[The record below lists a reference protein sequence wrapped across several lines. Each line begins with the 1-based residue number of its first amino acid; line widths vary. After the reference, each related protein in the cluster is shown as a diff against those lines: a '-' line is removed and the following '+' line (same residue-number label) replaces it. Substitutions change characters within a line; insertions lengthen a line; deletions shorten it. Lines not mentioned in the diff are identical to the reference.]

1 MAYMRLTVT
10 SASIAMSGSMYSI
23 FGIAPAGAALPL
35 HRGWFAGRRGTY
47 RQGPVASR
55 LIIFLGLSQC
65 ADKAQLSSTLWYTFR
80 AVKLIVGLA
89 ATRRRIGH
97 MLNVNALCV
106 DLVPEKPPVSITA
119 GVNLARFNLQAG
131 CLQQQSAAV
140 FQRLLQPSG
149 VLFRHHNRRPHLRGP
164 QMVSCSP
171 RAWSGLPMFLA
182 DQLGGYP
189 EFKATG

>member
-1 MAYMRLTVT
+1 
-10 SASIAMSGSMYSI
+10 
-23 FGIAPAGAALPL
+23 
-35 HRGWFAGRRGTY
+35 
-47 RQGPVASR
+47 
-55 LIIFLGLSQC
+55 
-65 ADKAQLSSTLWYTFR
+65 
-80 AVKLIVGLA
+80 
-89 ATRRRIGH
+89 
-97 MLNVNALCV
+97 MLNVDALCV

-189 EFKATG
+189 EFKATGWRILLSGAERPRFRDSFLIGIRVELVPRE